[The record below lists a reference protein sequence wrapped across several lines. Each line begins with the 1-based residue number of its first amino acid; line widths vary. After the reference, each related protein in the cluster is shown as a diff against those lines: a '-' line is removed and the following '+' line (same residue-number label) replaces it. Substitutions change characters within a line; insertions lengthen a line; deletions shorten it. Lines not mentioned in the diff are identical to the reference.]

1 VLRLVLVLSAL
12 LTLVAGSAPAFAQ
25 RDVRPSAIPD
35 FEQAAGAVRGM
46 TGPYV
51 AAGFGYSFGTR
62 RAFSIVDNYA
72 CPGVTLPGFGPVQ
85 LNGASGC
92 QTHATLGGLSGH
104 AIVGWNLSGDT
115 GWLSGIEIEGRL
127 ASEGGEGK
135 LGGASQVTLPGIP
148 AYANTASGA
157 YRATITGGVAAFGR
171 LGYNISGWVPFVRAG
186 LGIARFAE
194 SMDFD
199 ATGARSC
206 TLVSGQPSCTSGGL
220 VASRRSGILPS
231 ALVGAGLEIPY
242 GRFFARI
249 DAEAEAAFQPSQNLM
264 RTLANQAVVTVT
276 GGSTG
281 TAASTVGQASL
292 RSENWIIARR
302 LMISGGF
309 RF

>member
-1 VLRLVLVLSAL
+1 MVGSVPAL
-12 LTLVAGSAPAFAQ
+12 AQ
-25 RDVRPSAIPD
+25 RDVRSSAIPD
-35 FEQAAGAVRGM
+35 FDQVAVSARGL

-51 AAGFGYSFGTR
+51 AAGFGYSFASR

-72 CPGVTLPGFGPVQ
+72 CPGTVLPGFGAVQ
-85 LNGASGC
+85 LNGSNGC
-92 QTHATLGGLSGH
+92 QTQAAPGGLSGH
-104 AIVGWNLSGDT
+104 AIVGWNMSGDS
-115 GWLSGIEIEGRL
+115 GWLSGVEIEGRL
-127 ASEGGEGK
+127 ASESGEGR
-135 LGGASQVTLPGIP
+135 LGGTSQVSIPGITG
-148 AYANTASGA
+148 YTNTASGA
-157 YRATITGGVAAFGR
+157 YRAAITGGVAAFGR
-171 LGYNISGWVPFVRAG
+171 FGYNISGWVPFVRAG
-186 LGIARFAE
+186 FGIAQFKD

-199 ATGARSC
+199 ATGSRSC
-206 TLVSGQPSCTSGGL
+206 TLVSGLPSCTSGG
-220 VASRRSGILPS
+220 VVSSRRSSVLPS
-231 ALVGAGLEIPY
+231 ALIGAGLEIPY